1 MLGETKH
8 GVCNKHQVGGKL
20 VWSLVLLTS
29 LFWGKVLGKLLNL
42 YESHFFWNRNKK
54 KKKKNWSCFRNI
66 VYDCTFQRQSQILS
80 VFMICSPRNVFEK
93 NEKLSIIP
101 RLGMREGNIFPI
113 SCRKIRDRIFTK
125 ILISNT
131 EFSFLVILWQSSQY
145 WWTFWKDGYC

>member
-1 MLGETKH
+1 MLGEKKH
-8 GVCNKHQVGGKL
+8 GVCNKHQIGDKL

-42 YESHFFWNRNKK
+42 YELHFFWNRNQ
-54 KKKKNWSCFRNI
+54 KKKNWSCFRNI
-66 VYDCTFQRQSQILS
+66 VYDCIFQRQSQILS

-113 SCRKIRDRIFTK
+113 SYRKIRDRIFTK